1 MEDMLRVG
9 VISSTHGLKGEV
21 KGFPTT
27 DDVSRFS
34 SLKKVFIETNPN
46 NRTGK
51 AGTEIQEMEVEG
63 VKYFKQFA
71 IVKFKGIDRIEAVE
85 KYKGKDLLIRREDAV
100 PLEENE
106 YFITDLIGL
115 TVINEADGTEIG
127 TLVDVIQTGANDV
140 YQIRTLPG
148 ITKNQQLLLPAIKQC
163 VIEVDI
169 ENRVMKVQ
177 IMKGLLDL

>member
-1 MEDMLRVG
+1 
-9 VISSTHGLKGEV
+9 
-21 KGFPTT
+21 
-27 DDVSRFS
+27 
-34 SLKKVFIETNPN
+34 
-46 NRTGK
+46 
-51 AGTEIQEMEVEG
+51 MEVEG